1 MAAPL
6 PKVVPAR
13 PSQARRA
20 GDDYGVSDRPDW
32 RGVDWIAHQHRTRA
46 AGAQLNY
53 VDIGSGD
60 QHPIVFIHG
69 LGGQWQ
75 NWLENIPRFAQERRV
90 IAVDLPGFGLS
101 PMPSEQISIEFYGR
115 VVADLCDQLGL
126 GPCVLVGNSMGG
138 YIASELAIKRPE
150 LVERLMLISAAGVS
164 QMDMAKRPVMAV
176 TKAVGLAT
184 AMTVAQLRTVARRP
198 RMRHWALLL
207 VARYPGRLEADFA
220 FEGLMKGTGKPGFV
234 NAMRG
239 CLEYDLRDSLPII
252 GCPTLVVW
260 GDKDMTIPVEDAD
273 KFTDLIKGSRKLIM
287 ADTGHVSMA
296 ERPVTFNDHLA
307 EFLVYQVSE
316 GELEGELSR

>member
-1 MAAPL
+1 MAAPI

-13 PSQARRA
+13 PSQGRRA
-20 GDDYGVSDRPDW
+20 GDDYGVSDLPDW

-60 QHPIVFIHG
+60 KHPIVFIHG

-164 QMDMAKRPVMAV
+164 QMDMAKRP
-176 TKAVGLAT
+176 GHGRD
-184 AMTVAQLRTVARRP
+184 QGRRP
-198 RMRHWALLL
+198 GHRDERGPATCRGPPAPQPPLGAA
-207 VARYPGRLEADFA
+207 ARGPPPHPAGGRLRIRGAD
-220 FEGLMKGTGKPGFV
+220 EGHRQ
-234 NAMRG
+234 AR
-239 CLEYDLRDSLPII
+239 LR
-252 GCPTLVVW
+252 
-260 GDKDMTIPVEDAD
+260 
-273 KFTDLIKGSRKLIM
+273 
-287 ADTGHVSMA
+287 
-296 ERPVTFNDHLA
+296 
-307 EFLVYQVSE
+307 
-316 GELEGELSR
+316 